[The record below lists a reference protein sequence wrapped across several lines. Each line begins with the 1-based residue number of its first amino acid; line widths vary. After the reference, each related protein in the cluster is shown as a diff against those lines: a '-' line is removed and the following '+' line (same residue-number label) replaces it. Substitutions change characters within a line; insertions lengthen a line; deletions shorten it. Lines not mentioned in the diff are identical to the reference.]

1 MRKSETGLAEPQV
14 DLSGLVERVEKLES
28 QNRPWKLGSI
38 LAALV
43 LALSVAASTR
53 ARQEHDQPLRA
64 KTIEAETLLLKDSDG
79 VTRGEWK
86 VTNGV
91 PVLQLYN
98 ANGKVLWSTTP
109 SFLIQAR

>member
-1 MRKSETGLAEPQV
+1 MRKSETGLAAPQV
-14 DLSGLVERVEKLES
+14 DLSGLIERVEKLES
-28 QNRPWKLGSI
+28 QNRLWKLGSI

-43 LALSVAASTR
+43 LALSVVMGSKA
-53 ARQEHDQPLRA
+53 QEQRNEPLRA

-79 VTRGEWK
+79 VTRGEWT

>member
-1 MRKSETGLAEPQV
+1 MHKSETGLAEPQV
-14 DLSGLVERVEKLES
+14 DLSGLIERVGKLES
-28 QNRPWKLGSI
+28 QNRLWKVGSI
-38 LAALV
+38 LAALA
-43 LALSVAASTR
+43 LALSVAASTK

-64 KTIEAETLLLKDSDG
+64 KTIEAETLLLKDSGG
-79 VTRGEWK
+79 VTRGEWT